1 LIAILTG
8 RPAFAGSTLRESLD
22 MAANANLEETY
33 LRLDESGL
41 DSELVELAKRC
52 VSPDPNARP
61 QNGEMVAQEVA
72 SYRSGVDL
80 RLRQAELE
88 KVAATERERESA
100 IRRKQWILAASI
112 IFVALSAGL
121 IVSLWQMQRAVV
133 AESLAQQ
140 NAETARR
147 ERDEKEI
154 LRLAEQERA
163 EGERKAKEEAQRNL
177 DYARKGNEI
186 LGSVFT
192 SLDPNSQYSS
202 VSELRNALKK
212 NLTDAIAALDQSTI
226 GDPLEVSQLQSTLG
240 LSLLGLGHAEEA
252 SQILRKSLDTR
263 ISMLGNEHPT
273 TLGNMGNLAE
283 SYRIAGKLDQAE
295 QLNQDTLNVLQNTL
309 GPTHRDTLTA
319 MNNLAATYYA
329 AGKIDKAI
337 PLYEQ
342 TLGLRRQHLPADDPD
357 TLASISNLAAA
368 YYALGQL
375 DKALPYFEQTL
386 ETVKRTQGPEHL
398 DTLTLMNNLAA
409 VYFAA
414 GRPADAANLFEE
426 SLRVRREKLG
436 NSHPDTI
443 TTMRNL
449 GMAYTKINRVEEATA
464 ILLEFIDAQKKLLPP
479 DDPQLANYLASVA
492 TDLLECKK
500 FEKVEPILRDC
511 LRIRQLTAPE
521 QWTTFNTQSL
531 LGGAL
536 LGQNKYEEAEALLL
550 EGYEGKIARL
560 DTIPP
565 NGLPRVMSAIDRLI
579 AYYTATNQDKLVQ
592 KWTEIKNNFM
602 AKDKTKPE

>member
-1 LIAILTG
+1 MDWGLAKELSASHNTPRDIADSISSSSNQNQTLAGSVMGTPGYMAPEQARGETVDARADVFSLGATLIAILTG

-22 MAANANLEETY
+22 MAANAKLEETY
-33 LRLDESGL
+33 LRLDESGF
-41 DSELVELAKRC
+41 DAELVELAKRC

-61 QNGEMVAQEVA
+61 KNGEMVAQEVA
-72 SYRSGVDL
+72 SYRSSVDL

-88 KVAATERERESA
+88 KAAATERERESA
-100 IRRKQWILAASI
+100 KRRKQWILAASI

-177 DYARKGNEI
+177 DYARKGNAI

-192 SLDPNSQYSS
+192 SLDPTSQYSTI
-202 VSELRNALKK
+202 SELRDVLKK
-212 NLTDAIAALDQSTI
+212 NLTEAIAALDESSI
-226 GDPLEVSQLQSTLG
+226 GDPLEVSQLQNTLG
-240 LSLLGLGHAEEA
+240 LSLLGLGHADEA
-252 SQILRKSLDTR
+252 SQILRKSLETR
-263 ISMLGNEHPT
+263 ISLLGNEHPT

-375 DKALPYFEQTL
+375 DKALPYFE
-386 ETVKRTQGPEHL
+386 
-398 DTLTLMNNLAA
+398 
-409 VYFAA
+409 
-414 GRPADAANLFEE
+414 
-426 SLRVRREKLG
+426 
-436 NSHPDTI
+436 
-443 TTMRNL
+443 
-449 GMAYTKINRVEEATA
+449 
-464 ILLEFIDAQKKLLPP
+464 
-479 DDPQLANYLASVA
+479 
-492 TDLLECKK
+492 
-500 FEKVEPILRDC
+500 
-511 LRIRQLTAPE
+511 
-521 QWTTFNTQSL
+521 
-531 LGGAL
+531 
-536 LGQNKYEEAEALLL
+536 
-550 EGYEGKIARL
+550 
-560 DTIPP
+560 
-565 NGLPRVMSAIDRLI
+565 
-579 AYYTATNQDKLVQ
+579 
-592 KWTEIKNNFM
+592 
-602 AKDKTKPE
+602 